1 MTGDHH
7 ALVDWRDRPRPEPVR
22 GISSDHL
29 YAEGGLIV
37 ALVMLDPGAV
47 VPEHVHEHHDEVF
60 DVMAGE
66 GEILV
71 DGAWTRLGSG
81 ATAIIEAGRP
91 HALRNP
97 GSTPWVLRE
106 TIRQRVYAR
115 AALRAAISKR
125 LRRWLQR

>member
-1 MTGDHH
+1 MTRV
-7 ALVDWRDRPRPEPVR
+7 LSSLFDWRSRPRPEPVR
-22 GISSDHL
+22 GVSSDHL

-37 ALVMLDPGAV
+37 ALVTLDPGAV

-66 GEILV
+66 GEILL
-71 DGAWTRLGSG
+71 DGAWRRLGAG
-81 ATAIIEAGRP
+81 ATAIIEAGRR

-97 GSTPWVLRE
+97 GGAPWVLRE

-115 AALRAAISKR
+115 AALRAALTKR
-125 LRRWLQR
+125 VRRWLRR